1 MSLTTGRSEKRTPVD
16 LALVLSSLS
25 ERPFKERA
33 FTENVSSHGL
43 RTISKRMWTPGARLL
58 VSFEGGPSRERP
70 ALFIVNAWQTRSS
83 LWARAIGQ
91 GAAIGRLILPRPSA
105 PLFTSCSEEDC
116 LEVLGRNSPQQRRSR
131 HNYENCCPYPI
142 FPAGNRGGT

>member
-58 VSFEGGPSRERP
+58 VNFDAGPIP
-70 ALFIVNAWQTRSS
+70 
-83 LWARAIGQ
+83 
-91 GAAIGRLILPRPSA
+91 GAARVVYCQRLASKKFAVGSRYRAGCSNRTIDSPKTECA
-105 PLFTSCSEEDC
+105 AFHFLF
-116 LEVLGRNSPQQRRSR
+116 
-131 HNYENCCPYPI
+131 
-142 FPAGNRGGT
+142 